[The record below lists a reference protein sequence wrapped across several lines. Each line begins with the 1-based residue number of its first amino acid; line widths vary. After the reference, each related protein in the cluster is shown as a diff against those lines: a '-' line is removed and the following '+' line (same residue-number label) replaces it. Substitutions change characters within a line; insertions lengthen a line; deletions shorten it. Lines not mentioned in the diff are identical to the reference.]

1 MQPLFFEDSGYYF
14 SGENMYQLKTE
25 QTFDAA
31 HFLYG
36 YDGKCRNLH
45 GHEWRVIIEVRNET
59 LEAAGQTRDMVVDF
73 STLKADLQAETD
85 AFDHG
90 LVLETGALK
99 DATLAALREEGF
111 KIVEMDCRPTA
122 ERLARYFYDRMTER
136 GYQVVRSTVYET
148 PKNCATYLP

>member
-1 MQPLFFEDSGYYF
+1 MLPLFCKQRLFF
-14 SGENMYQLKTE
+14 LGEIMYQLKTE

-31 HFLYG
+31 HLLYG

-45 GHEWRVIIEVRNET
+45 GHEWRVIIEVSNEA
-59 LEAAGQTRDMVVDF
+59 LEAEGQTRDMVVDF

-90 LVLETGALK
+90 LIIETGSLK
-99 DATLAALREEGF
+99 ASTLAALKDENF
-111 KIVEMDCRPTA
+111 KIIELEYRPTA
-122 ERLARYFYDRMTER
+122 ERLARYFYDCMTKK